1 MVETTREPVEVLAA
15 DPQRGLTAQQVKLR
29 QERGWSNQVTQSH
42 TLTEG
47 QIVRKNCLTFFNFL
61 FLVMAIF
68 LLVSGSSI
76 KNIAFMGVVLINLV
90 SNCFQEIRAK
100 RAVDKLTLVAAQTV
114 TCIRDGRETKIRS
127 DLLVRDDIVCFGP
140 GDQIC
145 ADAVLVSGQLQ
156 VNEALI
162 TGEDVPITKQAGDSL
177 MSGSFVVTGRGNAQL
192 TQVGDDTF
200 AAKLAAEAKKN
211 PQAGKSEMM
220 RTLDKLIKI
229 IAYILVPVGIILFT
243 QQFITSG
250 NDLRA
255 SAEGTVAAL
264 VGMIP
269 QGLFLLT
276 SLALAV
282 SAMKLSQKKVLVQD
296 MNCIESLAR
305 VDILCVDKT
314 GTITEPVMEV
324 ENVLALAD
332 FDISPVLTALYGSQE
347 PDNDTAKALSEKFS
361 GPSSWKVKNY
371 IPFTSA
377 TKWCGGSF
385 EGQGSFLVGA
395 PEFILGSRYSQLQQ
409 TVEKWSGSGYRV
421 LLVARYDGQLTET
434 PEPAAVTPLALVLLT
449 NRIRPEAPKT
459 FSFFAGQGVT
469 VKVISGDNP
478 VAASDVARRAG
489 IHGAENY
496 VDCTLLQ
503 TEADI
508 FQAAAIYTVFGRV
521 TPDQKKQL
529 ILALKRQ
536 GHTVAM
542 TGDGV
547 NDVLALKEADC
558 GIAMAGGAQAA
569 SQIARMVLVDAD
581 FSAMP
586 SIVDEGRRVINNIQR
601 AAAVFLVKNIFSM
614 IMALAVLITQW
625 PFPVKPLHL
634 TLVSALTIGMP
645 SFLLA
650 LEPNFEQVKGKF
662 LPQVLR
668 NALPG
673 GLTNIIVV
681 LLTQWYM
688 QNHGYTLDETQTI
701 CTAVLA
707 MTGLLVLLQVCR
719 PFSTFRKIIW
729 GAMAVGLVGSFLLLG
744 SVFELQLPGPQVK
757 VLLAA
762 LLVITPAVFLAM
774 HGILHLL
781 DKLRH
786 PKS

>member
-1 MVETTREPVEVLAA
+1 MAEQTRESIEVLAA
-15 DPQRGLTAQQVKLR
+15 DPKKGLTGQQVQLR
-29 QERGWSNQVTQSH
+29 LSGGWGNQVTQSH

-47 QIVRKNCLTFFNFL
+47 QIIRKNCLTFFNFL
-61 FLVMAIF
+61 FLAMAVF

-114 TCIRDGRETKIRS
+114 TCIRDGQETEVRS
-127 DLLVRDDIVCFGP
+127 DLLVRDDIVCFSP

-145 ADAVLVSGQLQ
+145 ADAVLVCGQLQ

-162 TGEDVPITKQAGDSL
+162 TGEDVPITKNPGDDL
-177 MSGSFVVTGRGNAQL
+177 LSGSFVVTGRGHAQL

-220 RTLDKLIKI
+220 RTLDKLIKV

-243 QQFITSG
+243 QQFITSQQ
-250 NDLRA
+250 DLRA

-324 ENVLALAD
+324 EKLLPLTD
-332 FDISPVLTALYGSQE
+332 FDVTPVLTALYGSQE
-347 PDNDTAKALSEKFS
+347 PDNDTAKALSDKFP
-361 GPSSWKVKNY
+361 GPSQWKIQNY

-385 EGQGSFLVGA
+385 AGQGSFLVGA

-409 TVEKWSGSGYRV
+409 TVELWSGSSYRV
-421 LLVARYDGQLTET
+421 LLVAQYEKELTENL
-434 PEPAAVTPLALVLLT
+434 EEAAVKPVALVLLT

-459 FSFFAGQGVT
+459 FSFFEGQGVT

-489 IHGAENY
+489 IDGAENY
-496 VDCTLLQ
+496 VDCTTLQ
-503 TEADI
+503 TEEDI
-508 FQAAAIYTVFGRV
+508 FRAAATYTVFGRV

-558 GIAMAGGAQAA
+558 GIAMAGGSQAA

-614 IMALAVLITQW
+614 ALALISLITLW
-625 PFPVKPLHL
+625 PYPVKPLHL

-681 LLTQWYM
+681 LLTQGYM
-688 QNHGYTLDETQTI
+688 QSNGYTLDETQTI
-701 CTAVLA
+701 CTAVLS

-729 GAMAVGLVGSFLLLG
+729 ITMAVGLVGSFLLLG
-744 SVFELQLPGPQVK
+744 SIFELQLPGSQVK

-762 LLVITPAVFLAM
+762 LLVITPLVFLAI
-774 HGILHLL
+774 HGILHLIH
-781 DKLRH
+781 K
-786 PKS
+786 PKH